1 MTHFRRAAFLSTA
14 LFLLLLSVRLGVFDT
29 LLHRAAAL
37 PADLSASPAARESW
51 MAVFHNQRRIGYAH
65 TRLEPR
71 PGGSDLLEEVRMRVT
86 TMGLAQELRLRTRAR
101 LQPDLSLERV
111 EFELASGAFRFRAEG
126 EVAGS
131 TLTLHT
137 ETAGVRRRLDLPL
150 KERLYLPSAVL
161 YVLSPERLKPG
172 DRYTFDVFDPASLAQ
187 TTVQLEVVQREA
199 IEVMGTER
207 SAMRISMALRG
218 MTQSAWIGDDGNV
231 LRERGILGMRLEM
244 AGREDALKD
253 LETAAGEDLTEAAAV
268 VPDRQIADAGGR
280 SRLRVRLAGP
290 GLDRLQLK
298 GGRQTVADGVL
309 TVERE
314 RLEELP
320 AASAGELGAL
330 ERAFLRAEPLIQS
343 DHERVRSVVRSVLGE
358 DPDARHPVENAR
370 RLVEWVHRTIEKRPV
385 LSLPDALSTLEHR
398 MGDCNEHAVLLTAL
412 ARAAGIPARVEAG
425 LVYLRGR
432 FYYHAWTLLYLGRW
446 VTADAVFGQ
455 FPADVTHLR
464 LVTGSAQQ
472 QLDLVGVMGNLSIE
486 VVE

>member
-1 MTHFRRAAFLSTA
+1 
-14 LFLLLLSVRLGVFDT
+14 
-29 LLHRAAAL
+29 
-37 PADLSASPAARESW
+37 
-51 MAVFHNQRRIGYAH
+51 
-65 TRLEPR
+65 
-71 PGGSDLLEEVRMRVT
+71 
-86 TMGLAQELRLRTRAR
+86 
-101 LQPDLSLERV
+101 
-111 EFELASGAFRFRAEG
+111 
-126 EVAGS
+126 
-131 TLTLHT
+131 
-137 ETAGVRRRLDLPL
+137 
-150 KERLYLPSAVL
+150 
-161 YVLSPERLKPG
+161 
-172 DRYTFDVFDPASLAQ
+172 
-187 TTVQLEVVQREA
+187 
-199 IEVMGTER
+199 
-207 SAMRISMALRG
+207 
-218 MTQSAWIGDDGNV
+218 
-231 LRERGILGMRLEM
+231 
-244 AGREDALKD
+244 
-253 LETAAGEDLTEAAAV
+253 
-268 VPDRQIADAGGR
+268 
-280 SRLRVRLAGP
+280 
-290 GLDRLQLK
+290 LQLK